1 MEGKNNLTNERWFSM
16 EPMRYWAPASSMS
29 PAVKRQHLE
38 QMIASGQYIW
48 SRKYDGNWSRAVITP
63 DRNALQTRGISKKT
77 GTYGEIQ
84 NKVFFWEDVVKAFT
98 DTTVILGEVYLPGGI
113 DKDVGSILRCL
124 DPKALTRQKDKKLEW
139 RIFDILALNG
149 KDMMNCGVEERVGL
163 IPEVV
168 RMINSPL
175 VTGIDYHY
183 MDEDFF
189 DDLNNI
195 FMDGGEGAVCYKRS
209 SIYIPGKRGPSAWET
224 CKVKQEISAD
234 VDCFITGIEPAVRD
248 YTGKDI
254 GSWNLWEDER
264 SGEKLTGELY
274 GEYRNGRAIRPVSKG
289 YFYGWPGA
297 IYTSVYDDNGNI
309 IPLCKVAGLIEDF
322 KTELRDNFDEWYM
335 CPLTIGGMM
344 VSTAQAESDGTGI
357 SIRHPYIKSIR
368 KNDIDPKDCTLAKI
382 LS

>member
-1 MEGKNNLTNERWFSM
+1 MNNDTWFSM

-63 DRNALQTRGISKKT
+63 ERNALQTRGISKKT

-84 NKVFFWEDVVKAFT
+84 NKVFFWEDVAKAFT

-124 DPKALTRQKDKKLEW
+124 DPKALARQKDKKLEW

-149 KDMMNCGVEERVGL
+149 KDIMNCGVEERVKL
-163 IPEVV
+163 IPKVV
-168 RMINSPL
+168 KMINNPL

-274 GEYRNGRAIRPVSKG
+274 GEYRDGRAIRPVSKG

-309 IPLCKVAGLIEDF
+309 IPLCKVAGLTEDF